1 MVINMGKSKDMFH
14 MRGWGLDGFSL
25 HFNHTYI
32 LGSCSMPGPGKGCCQ
47 EAQVILAQFIPW

>member
-1 MVINMGKSKDMFH
+1 MVTNMGKSKDMFH

-32 LGSCSMPGPGKGCCQ
+32 LGSCSMPGPGKGCC
-47 EAQVILAQFIPW
+47 